1 MISAMLFTA
10 QILSNVSKATVI
22 EQKSTVKLY
31 SKGEL
36 ICLVYNGIKIGT
48 QFVVYEK
55 DGKPGTIDLIED
67 DLVFIEQW
75 LLCVFCHEGEFVD

>member
-1 MISAMLFTA
+1 MKKFIIKLIKKTFIILMISAMLFTA

-55 DGKPGTIDLIED
+55 DEKNIQHTA
-67 DLVFIEQW
+67 
-75 LLCVFCHEGEFVD
+75 

>member
-1 MISAMLFTA
+1 MKKFIIKLIKKTFIILMISAMLFTA

-36 ICLVYNGIKIGT
+36 ICLVYNGIKLELSLW
-48 QFVVYEK
+48 YMRRMEK
-55 DGKPGTIDLIED
+55 NIQHIA
-67 DLVFIEQW
+67 
-75 LLCVFCHEGEFVD
+75 

>member
-1 MISAMLFTA
+1 MKKFIIKLIKKTFIILMISAMLFTA

-48 QFVVYEK
+48 QFVRRMEK
-55 DGKPGTIDLIED
+55 NIQHIA
-67 DLVFIEQW
+67 
-75 LLCVFCHEGEFVD
+75 